1 MQWSILLGA
10 RKPESLQKIE
20 KMIWKAILGI
30 VNQPG
35 NYLEILNNLAS
46 TFSSTAIQEL
56 ESQPET
62 VTSWFDLDLGR
73 SEGSASAGSNALPNP
88 MIDVTQRETSSI
100 TAPSLE
106 SQNGVTDSNEEVNID
121 KDHNTDTSTLDQQ
134 ENVVDKLMDVDQN
147 GGKEGGVNEHN
158 NKVPKPT
165 LPRHQVTAPSQSNEE
180 ANEGGD
186 QMDIDRNGVAGGEDG
201 SVNRD
206 GADVDQNGGKEGG
219 VNEHNDKVPN
229 PTLPIPQFTA
239 PSQSNEKANTG
250 GAINEQLTNV
260 GEANGDG
267 GSNDKVP
274 GPSTPAVPRVTAAS
288 QSNEE
293 ANEGGDRMDVD
304 QNGGKEGG
312 VNEHNDKVP
321 NPTLP
326 IPQVTVPSQSNEE
339 ANTGG
344 AINEQLTNVG
354 EANGDGGSN
363 NKVPGPSTPAVPRV
377 TAASQSN
384 EEANE
389 GGDRMDVDRNEG
401 TGGEESSDDGDG
413 ESNEKLPGPS
423 NDSQR
428 SRVRRVAPSYNYR
441 SNSSTSKKGKSRVP
455 ALVDQ
460 TSSSQKRVVM
470 DESLK
475 VLVVST
481 IPLFFFDL
489 LLNMTSRKS
498 HQ

>member
-1 MQWSILLGA
+1 
-10 RKPESLQKIE
+10 
-20 KMIWKAILGI
+20 
-30 VNQPG
+30 
-35 NYLEILNNLAS
+35 
-46 TFSSTAIQEL
+46 
-56 ESQPET
+56 
-62 VTSWFDLDLGR
+62 
-73 SEGSASAGSNALPNP
+73 
-88 MIDVTQRETSSI
+88 
-100 TAPSLE
+100 
-106 SQNGVTDSNEEVNID
+106 
-121 KDHNTDTSTLDQQ
+121 
-134 ENVVDKLMDVDQN
+134 MDVDQN

-304 QNGGKEGG
+304 
-312 VNEHNDKVP
+312 
-321 NPTLP
+321 
-326 IPQVTVPSQSNEE
+326 
-339 ANTGG
+339 
-344 AINEQLTNVG
+344 
-354 EANGDGGSN
+354 
-363 NKVPGPSTPAVPRV
+363 
-377 TAASQSN
+377 
-384 EEANE
+384 
-389 GGDRMDVDRNEG
+389 RNEG